1 MSYLIGQLENSKDFY
16 ESLIDLAEEAMNFL
30 RRNNPELYLKQGEK
44 LENLL
49 IDVYKNK
56 ILKNLSGY
64 TINILYLSLDTYN
77 QLAKYVKKERILY

>member
-1 MSYLIGQLENSKDFY
+1 MSYLIGQLENFKDFY
-16 ESLIDLAEEAMNFL
+16 ESFIDLAEEAMNFL

-56 ILKNLSGY
+56 ILKNQSDY
-64 TINILYLSLDTYN
+64 TIDNLYLSLDTYN
-77 QLAKYVKKERILY
+77 QLVKYVKKERIL